1 MSINNKVTE
10 ILGIKTFESK
20 ETRPKRMYG
29 KYQQISLPYMYLLRA
44 LNTRQLECFRQKQPT
59 AAKKRL
65 RAREKRVAMQ
75 KKQHQIDRFAM
86 HHRCIHIRR
95 KSPNF
100 NLDHAHTRT
109 KKHTDAMCMC
119 TLETLA

>member
-75 KKQHQIDRFAM
+75 KNNIKLTAL
-86 HHRCIHIRR
+86 RCITDVYTFVGNHLI
-95 KSPNF
+95 
-100 NLDHAHTRT
+100 LIWIMHTHVPKNT
-109 KKHTDAMCMC
+109 QTQCACV
-119 TLETLA
+119 L